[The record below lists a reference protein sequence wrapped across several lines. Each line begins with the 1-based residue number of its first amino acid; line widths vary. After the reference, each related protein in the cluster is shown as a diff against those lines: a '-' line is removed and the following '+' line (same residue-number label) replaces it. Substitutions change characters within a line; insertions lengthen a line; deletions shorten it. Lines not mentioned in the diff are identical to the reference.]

1 LLKGGTKDCRALE
14 ERARVDRFVSPRV
27 ERREMVRRSGQTIK
41 GKREETNE
49 QKKLNALKAFF
60 NDTQGVQGG
69 RESEKNI

>member
-1 LLKGGTKDCRALE
+1 
-14 ERARVDRFVSPRV
+14 
-27 ERREMVRRSGQTIK
+27 MVRRSGQTIK